1 MAGWGPAKIKRPSSL
16 SLFKRSIC
24 AGRTDF
30 LFSNESD
37 ADPYLISGAY
47 ANVVVKP
54 FKRVLP

>member
-24 AGRTDF
+24 AGRTAQTWA
-30 LFSNESD
+30 D